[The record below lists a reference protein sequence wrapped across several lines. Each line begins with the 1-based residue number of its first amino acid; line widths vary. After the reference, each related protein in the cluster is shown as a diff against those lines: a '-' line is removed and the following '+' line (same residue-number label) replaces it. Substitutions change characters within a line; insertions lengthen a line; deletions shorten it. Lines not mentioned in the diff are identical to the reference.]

1 MEPERQPE
9 PERRPEPER
18 QPTVIESCHSTWIF
32 DAHRLRFRRI
42 VKGAVVG
49 GEPVATGWRPYY
61 RLDAPA
67 DSETFTV
74 HLNLAGTK
82 MITSWRHA
90 TDCTH
95 CGEHTTG
102 EISLERLAAAIRS

>member
-1 MEPERQPE
+1 MNNDRRSSQTGSMAPE
-9 PERRPEPER
+9 PE
-18 QPTVIESCHSTWIF
+18 PTVIESCHSTWVF

-42 VKGAVVG
+42 VKGAEVR
-49 GEPVATGWRPYY
+49 GEPVATGWRAYY

-74 HLNLAGTK
+74 HLNRAGTRL
-82 MITSWRHA
+82 ITSWRHA
-90 TDCTH
+90 TDCAQ